1 MNDKTVINKNPI
13 ARYVKNPTS
22 LRLAIDAHCYVC
34 MGGSEG
40 DLTTLKSVVSEI
52 RACRSN
58 VCSLR
63 LVRSLK
69 PSSEGVYEY

>member
-22 LRLAIDAHCYVC
+22 LRLAIEAHCYLC
-34 MGGSEG
+34 MGGAEG
-40 DLTTLKSVVSEI
+40 DFTTLKSVVSDI
-52 RACRSN
+52 RACRSKY
-58 VCSLR
+58 CYLR

-69 PSSEGVYEY
+69 PSSDNV